1 MPLNEKNVIHLFV
14 SLSVYVSVFVFYVS
28 FMFCL
33 SSFFKSITKK
43 MENLILLHI
52 ILVKL
57 GDWDAAN
64 VFKEFKTFYLPVLE
78 KHHKPKNIFF
88 FFSLFLNLFFFS
100 LFCCEP
106 SWKEAQNENC
116 FPNMVTAF

>member
-88 FFSLFLNLFFFS
+88 FFSLFLNLFII
-100 LFCCEP
+100 LL
-106 SWKEAQNENC
+106 
-116 FPNMVTAF
+116 

>member
-1 MPLNEKNVIHLFV
+1 MQ
-14 SLSVYVSVFVFYVS
+14 
-28 FMFCL
+28 
-33 SSFFKSITKK
+33 FFQEHHKK

-88 FFSLFLNLFFFS
+88 FFSLFLNLFFFLL
-100 LFCCEP
+100 LFCCEL

>member
-1 MPLNEKNVIHLFV
+1 MPLNEKSVIHLFV

-33 SSFFKSITKK
+33 CSFFKSITKK

-88 FFSLFLNLFFFS
+88 FFSLFLNLFFL
-100 LFCCEP
+100 LFCCEL